1 MKILPRLSGQQV
13 AWIVEALEREQVPLQ
28 EMPEVVRGLGH
39 VPVWNAAGGERLE
52 PDGEELQSLRKEV
65 LTLARQAGYPERCE
79 TRPFDVECTILL
91 ATHPLLQEVGGEA
104 LRRDCWSGITCLVFP
119 DVAAW
124 RFGLNVERFR
134 GGIRNAFQRLW
145 LRGSILDRG
154 EETEEERWVHVR
166 EMTEDALVAL
176 LERPGIAADA
186 RVSKAIADRWVAWS
200 RRVEGGMEA
209 LFRAV
214 MKKISAANEVR
225 LLASLDDQQLERW
238 LEDAFRQVHEL
249 QMGLAAAE

>member
-1 MKILPRLSGQQV
+1 MKILPRLSNQQV
-13 AWIVEALEREQVPLQ
+13 VWIVEALEREQVPLV
-28 EMPEVVRGLGH
+28 EIPEVVRGMGYA
-39 VPVWNAAGGERLE
+39 PVWNAAGGERLE
-52 PDGEELQSLRKEV
+52 PDGEELRSLREEG

-79 TRPFDVECTILL
+79 TRPFDEECTILL

-104 LRRDCWSGITCLVFP
+104 LRRDCWSGITCLVLP

-134 GGIRNAFQRLW
+134 GGIRNTFQRLW
-145 LRGSILDRG
+145 LRGSILDKG
-154 EETEEERWVHVR
+154 EEAGEDRWLYVR

-186 RVSKAIADRWVAWS
+186 RLSRAIADRWVAWS
-200 RRVEGGMEA
+200 RKVEGGMEA

-214 MKKISAANEVR
+214 MKRISATNEVR
-225 LLASLDDQQLERW
+225 LLASLDGRQLERW
-238 LEDAFRQVHEL
+238 LEETFQQVHEL
-249 QMGLAAAE
+249 QMELAVSK

>member
-1 MKILPRLSGQQV
+1 MKILSNQQV
-13 AWIVEALEREQVPLQ
+13 AWIVEALEREQVPPE
-28 EMPEVVRGLGH
+28 EMPEVVRKLGYA
-39 VPVWNAAGGERLE
+39 PVWNAAGGERLE
-52 PDGEELQSLRKEV
+52 PAGEELQSLREEI
-65 LTLARQAGYPERCE
+65 LTLAKQAGYPERCE

-104 LRRDCWSGITCLVFP
+104 LRRDCWSGITGLVMP

-124 RFGLNVERFR
+124 RFGLNAERFR

-154 EETEEERWVHVR
+154 EEAEEERWIYVR

-186 RVSKAIADRWVAWS
+186 RLSRAIADRWVAWS
-200 RRVEGGMEA
+200 RKVESGMEA

-225 LLASLDDQQLERW
+225 LLASLDDRQLERW
-238 LEDAFRQVHEL
+238 LEDAFCRVYELRNRQV
-249 QMGLAAAE
+249 AAE